1 MDLPLKCEIETK
13 IDLNKSIKKKHINA
27 EREHPGERETEER
40 GESLLFERFICRSI
54 HDITAS
60 LTLFLNLFAVAC
72 VSTLSF
78 FFFLNLVG

>member
-40 GESLLFERFICRSI
+40 GERR
-54 HDITAS
+54 TKRK
-60 LTLFLNLFAVAC
+60 
-72 VSTLSF
+72 
-78 FFFLNLVG
+78 GRR